1 MILSNA
7 PISEETHTVC
17 DWLELAVLSNE
28 YSVYAFESL
37 ARFWDTL
44 RNSEGKDP
52 EGTDETEEAFIAT
65 IRMEI
70 EERADLLGE
79 CYPFQF
85 STSGES
91 LEFVEA
97 NVTQGG
103 WIYIFCLLISHPTQ
117 GAIFDGKYQPPITNE
132 IRNYFQACATY
143 AAAGELEGHSYAFG
157 FPRPDH
163 TGFLEKL
170 AAIYMNFG
178 EGTQVVDKVPKGAP
192 DRQKDAQID
201 VIAWRPSPDEAAGKL
216 YMLGQVAS
224 GANWQ
229 AKTIKGGP
237 IDSFHH
243 VWFTRSPA
251 STPTASM
258 FVPICYGSIW
268 DNSMRDAVNHYSYE
282 FGHIFYRF
290 RIPQL
295 AQKGINI
302 AAKNANIIIERLAD
316 LELLIAWL
324 QSQIKEMRRI
334 SREAA

>member
-7 PISEETHTVC
+7 PISEATHTIC
-17 DWLELAVLSNE
+17 DWFELAVLSSE
-28 YSVYAFESL
+28 YGVYAFESL

-52 EGTDETEEAFIAT
+52 EGADDTEEAFIT
-65 IRMEI
+65 TVRSEI
-70 EERADLLGE
+70 EARADLLGD

-85 STSGES
+85 SSSGES

-103 WIYIFCLLISHPTQ
+103 WIYIFCLLISHPSQ

-157 FPRPDH
+157 FPRPDKS
-163 TGFLEKL
+163 GFLEKL
-170 AAIYMNFG
+170 TAIYVNFG
-178 EGTQVVDKVPKGAP
+178 EGTQVVNEVPKGAP

-201 VIAWRPSPDEAAGKL
+201 VIAWRPSADAAAGKPYL
-216 YMLGQVAS
+216 LGQVAS

-237 IDSFHH
+237 IDSFHN
-243 VWFTRSPA
+243 VWFARSPA
-251 STPTASM
+251 SIPTASM

-268 DNSMRDAVNHYSYE
+268 DDTMRDAVNHHSYE

-290 RIPQL
+290 RIPPL
-295 AQKGINI
+295 AQKGIKL
-302 AAKNANIIIERLAD
+302 AAANANITIERLAD
-316 LELLIAWL
+316 LGALITWL
-324 QSQIKEMRRI
+324 QVQIEEMRRI